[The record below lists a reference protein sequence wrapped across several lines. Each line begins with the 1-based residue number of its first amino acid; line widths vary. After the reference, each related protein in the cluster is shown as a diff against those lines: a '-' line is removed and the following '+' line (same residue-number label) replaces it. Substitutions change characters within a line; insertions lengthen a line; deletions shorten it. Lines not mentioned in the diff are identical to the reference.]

1 MFPGCLTHYHVIIK
15 HSSSIYN
22 PLALLAAIASLHPC
36 ILASLHPC
44 IRGRKDSFANARV
57 IVYCMGLQICRY
69 IVRSDRK

>member
-36 ILASLHPC
+36 I
-44 IRGRKDSFANARV
+44 RRRKDSFANARV